1 MKRKLLPIA
10 FLLGS
15 AAAFGQTTRMV
26 FVEEFTQAS
35 CGPCASANP
44 SFTKLLVD
52 NASKVNFIKYQTSWP
67 GTDPMNAQNKTDVAT
82 RVTYTGAGSVGVPY
96 AVMDGAVVKGGG
108 YDGAP
113 GGLTQAKIN
122 TEAAITSPFEMKL
135 YHWFNTANDS
145 IYISCTITCSQ
156 DITMTTP
163 KLQVSM
169 MEKLI
174 TFSSAP
180 GSNGEKAFEHVMRKM
195 YPSASGTTMPTVW
208 TKGQKQT
215 FTFKGAIPTYIYKKS
230 EIATIAWIQDDNTKN
245 VKQSIFNPTANSI
258 PTGIT
263 DVAATSINLNAY
275 PNPSNGLMNVYFES
289 AASANYSVRI
299 MNAIGQIVYEENIS
313 NFNGIYSKELDLTK
327 FGKGVYILSVT
338 NSAVQQVQ
346 KLAVY

>member
-10 FLLGS
+10 FLMGS
-15 AAAFGQTTRMV
+15 APVFAQTPRMV

-35 CGPCASANP
+35 CGPCAQANP
-44 SFTKLLVD
+44 SFTKLLTD

-67 GTDPMNAQNKTDVAT
+67 GTDPMNKQNPTDVAT

-113 GGLTQAKIN
+113 GGLTQAKI
-122 TEAAITSPFEMKL
+122 TAEAAITSPFEMKL
-135 YHWFNTANDS
+135 YHQFNAANDS
-145 IYISCTITCSQ
+145 IFITVKVTCTQAS
-156 DITMTTP
+156 TMTTP

-169 MEKLI
+169 MEKMI
-174 TFSSAP
+174 TFTTAP

-195 YPSASGTTMPTVW
+195 YPSASGTAMATTWTV
-208 TKGQKQT
+208 GQTQT
-215 FTFKGAIPTYIYKKS
+215 FTFKGAIPTYIYKKT
-230 EIATIAWIQDDNTKN
+230 EIATIAWIQDDKDKN
-245 VKQSIFNPTANSI
+245 VKQSVFNPTANSI
-258 PTGIT
+258 PTGIA
-263 DVAATSINLNAY
+263 DVAASINLNAY

-289 AASANYSVRI
+289 ASSANYNVRI
-299 MNAIGQIVYEENIS
+299 TNAIGQVVYEETLS

-327 FGKGVYILSVT
+327 YGKGVYVLSVA

-346 KLAVY
+346 KLVVY